1 MSKERSK
8 EDLRFFKV
16 ELEFES
22 KGTLKAIVDCET
34 ITAMNINYDN
44 SISVFTLGGVTRLP
58 CVEEDVVYSKNGAA
72 AIFKAL
78 QEKWITYKL
87 SNK

>member
-8 EDLRFFKV
+8 EDLRFFKI
-16 ELEFES
+16 ELELES
-22 KGTLKAIVDCET
+22 KESLMAIVDCET
-34 ITAMNINYDN
+34 ITAMNMNYDN

-58 CVEEDVVYSKNGAA
+58 CVEEDVMYSQNEAA
-72 AIFKAL
+72 VIFKAL

>member
-1 MSKERSK
+1 MSKGRSK
-8 EDLRFFKV
+8 EDLRFFKIEI
-16 ELEFES
+16 ELES
-22 KGTLKAIVDCET
+22 KEILMAIVDCET

-58 CVEEDVVYSKNGAA
+58 CVEVGVMYSQNEAA
-72 AIFKAL
+72 VIFKAL